1 MVVRHWGGYVSVDW
15 DCDGDNIE
23 PLLWCLRFL
32 IVDHLPLDYWLSRIF
47 PAIEKRYAGGDP
59 GWEITNVDLDTGD
72 MLYDPSGK
80 IIYRV
85 WIDEDISYLESGV
98 GIYEE
103 AIIKYHVRRTLEN
116 FRAINPASS
125 SEIDALVLKYGL
137 DYSI

>member
-1 MVVRHWGGYVSVDW
+1 
-15 DCDGDNIE
+15 
-23 PLLWCLRFL
+23 
-32 IVDHLPLDYWLSRIF
+32 
-47 PAIEKRYAGGDP
+47 
-59 GWEITNVDLDTGD
+59 

-116 FRAINPASS
+116 FRAIHPASS
-125 SEIDALVLKYGL
+125 SEIDVSAQVWT
-137 DYSI
+137 